1 MLHLSNSQAAE
12 LVERLYG
19 LDVESVTD
27 LDSYGDY
34 NFHVK
39 VSGVH
44 EGHHGYVLKVMNAED
59 SRDEEQITAQTAMMT
74 FLSTRGF
81 PVQRLQQNRW
91 GKVMSLETFQWKQH
105 GTQVSSDHNVRLMT
119 YLPGILGSDVT
130 FDSKSLLAA
139 GVYLA
144 RLHQTLQDFH
154 HPGLQRPNFKW
165 NLRNVCAIRQ
175 YLHVLPRAED
185 RDVVNKALDL
195 FSETVLSRMEDLP
208 QGPIHADFRSENI
221 LVREKTT
228 NSAEGR
234 YEICGL
240 LDFGDAT
247 WNPVVFDVAIS
258 LLNLMLATEQDPIA
272 YSGYFLRGFE
282 SVRPLTSA
290 EWDVL
295 YPCVVGVACQ
305 LYVLNQH
312 SISVDPGRAPYIL
325 KECGRIKE
333 TLGLLVETPKPEF
346 DKQMLG
352 RY

>member
-44 EGHHGYVLKVMNAED
+44 EEHHGYVLKVMNAED

-144 RLHQTLQDFH
+144 RLHQTLQDRSMQISEARTSLC
-154 HPGLQRPNFKW
+154 GRRRQTRQR
-165 NLRNVCAIRQ
+165 
-175 YLHVLPRAED
+175 E
-185 RDVVNKALDL
+185 
-195 FSETVLSRMEDLP
+195 
-208 QGPIHADFRSENI
+208 
-221 LVREKTT
+221 
-228 NSAEGR
+228 
-234 YEICGL
+234 
-240 LDFGDAT
+240 
-247 WNPVVFDVAIS
+247 
-258 LLNLMLATEQDPIA
+258 
-272 YSGYFLRGFE
+272 GFE
-282 SVRPLTSA
+282 SVRPLTAA

-325 KECGRIKE
+325 KECGRIQE
-333 TLGLLVETPKPEF
+333 TLKLLEEKVFEVVAKFDSVWKPC
-346 DKQMLG
+346 
-352 RY
+352 